1 MLKLSISNKIT
12 IPMSVILT
20 VAIISAG
27 MVVFQGQ
34 KQKALNSQLNE
45 QVQPVFGSL
54 EDAYRDLYQVMV
66 AANGVAQAE
75 NDQEIEHHTFEFKD
89 NAYKA
94 VPRMEKVATLFDAG
108 ILPSEDAAELSKL
121 VEATSKWINLYEPM
135 FADPRQ
141 AVEYYETNLNDFEAQ
156 FIIIRK
162 QLKTISKL
170 IETEQDRLRTQVSES
185 IETTT
190 LFSSLLSAIIV
201 IAALFALFIARQFVI
216 KPIKEIEHMMADI
229 AQGEG
234 DLSKRIPVNTSD
246 ELGALASSFNQFVSK
261 IHTTVEEVIIS
272 SNAVRA
278 EMENIKSLTQHIA
291 EFSGDQQQ
299 ESDAVATAVNEMEVT
314 SQTVSQNANEAATA
328 SDNASLEANQTNQTL
343 QDTVTSIQ
351 ALSKDIENAS
361 NVIHHLD
368 SDVNNIVSIL
378 DVIRGIADQTNLLAL
393 NAAIEAA
400 RAGEQGRGFAVV
412 ADEVRSLASRTQEST
427 GEIQAMI
434 EKLQAGAQ
442 QAVTVMASSKN
453 SSDSTIT
460 MAETATNSLSVIR
473 QSIGQMNQMN
483 TEIATA
489 ATQQSHVSNEVNANV
504 QRIADN
510 SHQMVEMVNSAD
522 NACISLSEQCQK
534 LDDLVAEFKV

>member
-94 VPRMEKVATLFDAG
+94 VPRMKKVATLFEAG
-108 ILPSEDAAELSKL
+108 ILPSEGAAELSKL

-135 FADPRQ
+135 FADPTQ
-141 AVEYYETNLNDFEAQ
+141 ALEYYENNLNDFEAQ

>member
-94 VPRMEKVATLFDAG
+94 VPRMEKVATLFNAG